1 MIETMMKKQSVV
13 TLLLMLLLGFGAC
26 SEDEIDTPF
35 SLTQHELKL
44 EVGETTELAFNSGSG
59 TYSLSNDNSVVTEA
73 IIIDRKLSIKALT
86 AGTSTLTITDENSS
100 EQEKLKVL
108 VTEKPTAIPE
118 GVIVKDHIV
127 VQWDATLIP
136 ADGKVV
142 LPEGIVGIAGEAFY
156 QTPIQKITFPTTL
169 KFIGKDAFAYCNGLK
184 EVILPE
190 GIDSIGESAFYQCH
204 NITQVFVPRSVKKIA
219 PNVFTLCTSLHETT
233 LQNGLE
239 LIGESMFYGCKSLDH
254 ITLPNTTK
262 TIKDNAFSACT
273 NLRTIELPIGLTTIE
288 NTTFKECTDT
298 NFSNPFMK

>member
-44 EVGETTELAFNSGSG
+44 EVGETTELALNSGSG

-100 EQEKLKVL
+100 EQEKFKVL

-127 VQWDATLIP
+127 LQWDATLIP

-142 LPEGIVGIAGEAFY
+142 IPEGIVGIAGEAFY

-169 KFIGKDAFAYCNGLK
+169 KFIGKDA
-184 EVILPE
+184 
-190 GIDSIGESAFYQCH
+190 
-204 NITQVFVPRSVKKIA
+204 IA
-219 PNVFTLCTSLHETT
+219 
-233 LQNGLE
+233 
-239 LIGESMFYGCKSLDH
+239 M
-254 ITLPNTTK
+254 
-262 TIKDNAFSACT
+262 A
-273 NLRTIELPIGLTTIE
+273 
-288 NTTFKECTDT
+288 
-298 NFSNPFMK
+298 